1 MNAEYN
7 KSGLRNLENHKLLS
21 NSVKIILFYVTLEE
35 KFLLEWNRLH
45 ETENISIIL

>member
-1 MNAEYN
+1 MKSIELFIREAKMNAEYN

-35 KFLLEWNRLH
+35 KFLLE
-45 ETENISIIL
+45 